1 MDGKEIWMGKIRMGR
16 IDQVRSAKL
25 ERRRIGEKGRMSSVF
40 LPFFLFLS
48 TIYKRYR
55 KNFTAVFYSKR
66 IRAKSGDKLLHPS
79 LLSPPTMRFKSR
91 VNASK
96 F

>member
-1 MDGKEIWMGKIRMGR
+1 MDGSNRSGSVSKVGKKKDRR
-16 IDQVRSAKL
+16 
-25 ERRRIGEKGRMSSVF
+25 ERENVLGFS
-40 LPFFLFLS
+40 PFFSLS

-79 LLSPPTMRFKSR
+79 LLSPTMRFKSR